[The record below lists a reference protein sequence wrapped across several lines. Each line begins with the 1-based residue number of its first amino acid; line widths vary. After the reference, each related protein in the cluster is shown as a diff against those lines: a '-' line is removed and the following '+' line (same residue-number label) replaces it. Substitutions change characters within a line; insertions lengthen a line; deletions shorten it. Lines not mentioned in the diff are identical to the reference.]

1 MSDLNNQIFL
11 DYSESEDA
19 RFVEDI
25 WIVNETKTTMVC
37 GYRPPYKYKL
47 VVYIPD
53 EKVILESDYYTRDR
67 FEEKYIVDLSK
78 NNEKL
83 ILEHVAYDWQN
94 LVLPVVLRVIL
105 TIIIELIIA
114 LCFQIKGKKSVSTI
128 VITNVATQLFLN
140 ISLLLAIYLKGV
152 GFFTIFLYLILEIV
166 IFLIEA
172 FVYSIE
178 LQKVND
184 PPVGKAKAVVYAL
197 VANFVTFFTGF
208 LIL

>member
-1 MSDLNNQIFL
+1 MKKERILAFIIFILIIIQPITAYADMGPKPCIDVTFENLGNRTVYASFFALEGGPSPVSYGDIEKVPEDIKQVFL
-11 DYSESEDA
+11 DYSKTEDS

-53 EKVILESDYYTRDR
+53 EKVMLESDYYTRDR

-105 TIIIELIIA
+105 TIIID
-114 LCFQIKGKKSVSTI
+114 
-128 VITNVATQLFLN
+128 
-140 ISLLLAIYLKGV
+140 LLKCM
-152 GFFTIFLYLILEIV
+152 
-166 IFLIEA
+166 
-172 FVYSIE
+172 
-178 LQKVND
+178 KC
-184 PPVGKAKAVVYAL
+184 
-197 VANFVTFFTGF
+197 
-208 LIL
+208 